1 MGHEVYDDSEHRPL
15 QIIST
20 QHSHYILANTHQSH
34 INTGVIFSVR
44 FETQKVYKKANLHEN

>member
-20 QHSHYILANTHQSH
+20 QQSHYILANTHQSH

-44 FETQKVYKKANLHEN
+44 FETQKANLHEN